1 MGRERIKNAI
11 IQQRHMLR
19 WKNEYLLKEFCDTW
33 KVDPQEALTYCEH
46 IDNFEEWYSDFI
58 KYLRDEMRNRIETG
72 QYRPIDF
79 KDVWGGCRWEAKYI

>member
-11 IQQRHMLR
+11 MQQRRMLR
-19 WKNEYLLKEFCDTW
+19 WKNEYLLKEFCTTW
-33 KVDPQEALTYCEH
+33 KVDPQEALTYCEN

-79 KDVWGGCRWEAKYI
+79 KDVWGGCKWEAKYI